1 MAEGAWGDPR
11 GVVRH
16 EGDSQHLHSRRPGCD
31 RLERRRHSHEVR
43 AQGPGHA
50 HLGRRF
56 IVRPGKL
63 GVDALGKAG
72 VDAPGDLAKP
82 RGVQI
87 GQIDEVRPPQRRR
100 RGEVDVVADEG
111 HGSRAPF
118 GDGRSA
124 PVGQDAHFCARRRGG
139 SDSVGDGVDALAL
152 VEVGPRSQHQSAAR
166 FERNGSQSASVPC
179 HAVG

>member
-16 EGDSQHLHSRRPGCD
+16 EGDSQHLHSRRAGGD
-31 RLERRRHSHEVR
+31 RLERRRHSHEVC
-43 AQGPGHA
+43 AQCLGHA

-56 IVRPGKL
+56 VVRPGEL

-82 RGVQI
+82 RRIQI
-87 GQIDEVRPPQRRR
+87 GQIDEVRSPQRRR

-124 PVGQDAHFCARRRGG
+124 PVGQDAYFCSGRRSG
-139 SDSVGDGVDALAL
+139 SNSVGDGVDVLAL
-152 VEVGPRSQHQSAAR
+152 VEVGPRAQHQSAAR
-166 FERNGSQSASVPC
+166 FEHNGPQSAAVPRD
-179 HAVG
+179 AVG